1 MMNFKERR
9 DTILSQFEKAKSDLQ
24 ILNNDIDNEIN
35 KNKENVQSLLQKN
48 EELKSLKTT
57 NKNSIKKF
65 ENFLNG

>member
-35 KNKENVQSLLQKN
+35 KNKENIQSLLQKN

-57 NKNSIKKF
+57 NKSSIKKF

>member
-1 MMNFKERR
+1 MNFKERR
-9 DTILSQFEKAKSDLQ
+9 DTILSQFEKVKSDLQ

-35 KNKENVQSLLQKN
+35 KNKENIQSLLQKN

-57 NKNSIKKF
+57 NKSSIKKF

>member
-1 MMNFKERR
+1 MNFKERR

-35 KNKENVQSLLQKN
+35 KNKENIQSLLQKN

-57 NKNSIKKF
+57 NKSSIKKF